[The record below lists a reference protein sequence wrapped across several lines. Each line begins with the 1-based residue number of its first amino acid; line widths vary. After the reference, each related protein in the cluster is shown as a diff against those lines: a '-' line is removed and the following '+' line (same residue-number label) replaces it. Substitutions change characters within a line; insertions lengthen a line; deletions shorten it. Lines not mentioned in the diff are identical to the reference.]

1 MTQNFCNFLTNQYR
15 FVYGVLQP
23 CCWYT
28 KTQDLSEGPEAV
40 EKYKQELYEIKDW
53 VPECNFCKVREDKG
67 MHSPRYD
74 ANKPR
79 LIPIEWIKG
88 EGISL
93 EFQIDRDC
101 NGACLI
107 CGDWN
112 STTWDQ
118 YTTQTINKKTFSIK
132 NNEDNVEIWLK
143 QIYETV
149 KFDKVRHITF
159 LGGEPLRTD
168 THFRILQEVKKVQ
181 DLKNVRVTYITNG
194 SAKPTVEQLALWSEL
209 AHLNLHF
216 SLDAIGEHFNYL
228 RWPLQWSQVEKNLQ
242 YIVELNLS
250 NLGITGSYTLTP
262 FNIFYH
268 DRYDAWAHEFFKN
281 TKYDPKNIF
290 RQPFMA
296 NGVMSLAALPPVL
309 AMIVRKK
316 YKDYGSNKNDHT
328 VDKCIP
334 NYTTIAYN
342 EFMKHVEYHDKHRK
356 LEWRK
361 VFPEIERYFK

>member
-1 MTQNFCNFLTNQYR
+1 MTKNFCSYLTNQYR

-28 KTQDLSEGPEAV
+28 KTQDLSAGSDKVDA
-40 EKYKQELYEIKDW
+40 YRQELYAIKDW
-53 VPECNFCKVREDKG
+53 VPECNFCKVREEKG
-67 MHSPRYD
+67 MHSPRLD
-74 ANKPR
+74 SFR
-79 LIPIEWIKG
+79 LTSTSDKVEIG

-107 CGDWN
+107 CGSWN

-143 QIYETV
+143 QVLDTV
-149 KFDKVRHITF
+149 KFDKVRNITF

-168 THFRILQEVKKVQ
+168 THFRILQEVEKVQ
-181 DLKNVRVTYITNG
+181 NLNNVRVTYITNG
-194 SAKPTVEQLALWSEL
+194 SAKPTTEQLEVWSKL
-209 AHLNLHF
+209 AHVNLHF
-216 SLDAIGEHFNYL
+216 SLDAIDEHFNYL
-228 RWPLQWSQVEKNLQ
+228 RWPLQWSQVEKNIK
-242 YIVELNLS
+242 YIIDLELPNLTM
-250 NLGITGSYTLTP
+250 TGSYTLTP

-268 DRYDAWAHEFFKN
+268 DRYDAWAHEFFKDTRHN
-281 TKYDPKNIF
+281 PKNIF

-296 NGVMSLAALPPVL
+296 NGVMSLAALPPAL

-316 YKDYGSNKNDHT
+316 YMSYGSNENDHT

-334 NYTTIAYN
+334 KYNLSAYN
-342 EFMKHVEYHDKHRK
+342 DFMKHVEYHDSHRK

-361 VFPEIERYFK
+361 VFPEIEGYFK

>member
-1 MTQNFCNFLTNQYR
+1 MSQNFCRYLTNQYR

-28 KTQDLSEGPEAV
+28 KTQDLSAGAEAV
-40 EKYKQELYEIKDW
+40 EVYKQELYAIKDW
-53 VPECNFCKVREDKG
+53 VPECNFCKEREQKG
-67 MHSPRYD
+67 MHSPRLD
-74 ANKPR
+74 ANKATPV
-79 LIPIEWIKG
+79 PIEWVEG
-88 EGISL
+88 EGVSL
-93 EFQIDRDC
+93 EFQIDKDC

-107 CGDWN
+107 CGSWN
-112 STTWDQ
+112 STTWEQ
-118 YTTQTINKKTFSIK
+118 YTTQTINKKVFTIK
-132 NNEDNVEIWLK
+132 GNEDNVETWLK

-149 KFDKVRHITF
+149 SFDKVRHITF

-181 DLKNVRVTYITNG
+181 DLSKVRVTYITNG
-194 SAKPTVEQLALWSEL
+194 SAKPTTEQLELWSEL

-228 RWPLQWSQVEKNLQ
+228 RWPLQWSQVEKNLR
-242 YIVELNLS
+242 YIIDLDLPNLS
-250 NLGITGSYTLTP
+250 ITGSYTLTP

-268 DRYDAWAHEFFKN
+268 DRYDAWAHEFFKD

-296 NGVMSLAALPPVL
+296 NGVMSLAALPPPL

-316 YKDYGSNKNDHT
+316 YVTTNAAGNDHT

-334 NYTTIAYN
+334 GYTKTSYD
-342 EFMKHVEYHDKHRK
+342 EFMKHIEYHDKHRK
-356 LEWRK
+356 LAWRE
-361 VFPEIERYFK
+361 VFPEIEKYFK